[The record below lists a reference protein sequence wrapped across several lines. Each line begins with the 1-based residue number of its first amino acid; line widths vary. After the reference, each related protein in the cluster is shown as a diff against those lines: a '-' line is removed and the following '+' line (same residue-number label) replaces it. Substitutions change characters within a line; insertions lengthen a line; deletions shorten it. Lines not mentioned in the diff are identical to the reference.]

1 MVRLTVS
8 CVLAFLTCAR
18 MVCEIYVEPMVTREC
33 RAQVAD
39 LLPLLKSEIF
49 IGVWFGKMIFLPG
62 NPWYPVGWR
71 LPEKDMK
78 DLATHL
84 RRVSFPLR
92 LQACLSVVK
101 PSGHAVVDRIRE

>member
-1 MVRLTVS
+1 
-8 CVLAFLTCAR
+8 
-18 MVCEIYVEPMVTREC
+18 MVTREC
-33 RAQVAD
+33 GAQVAD

-49 IGVWFGKMIFLPG
+49 IGVWFGKMVFLPG

-84 RRVSFPLR
+84 RRVSFPLV
-92 LQACLSVVK
+92 LSSVSLCCQAFQSCLCGSSKGSTV
-101 PSGHAVVDRIRE
+101 IM